1 MIRPAPGLEA
11 MLNAVPYRFLYRLVA
26 LVDGEGWRCRPLFVT
41 APDRDVVVRA
51 SDRLTLLHS
60 SPR

>member
-1 MIRPAPGLEA
+1 MTRPAPGLEA
-11 MLNAVPYRFLYRLVA
+11 MLNAVPYRFLYRLVT
-26 LVDGEGWRCRPLFVT
+26 LTDGESWRCQPLFVI

-51 SDRLTLLHS
+51 SDRLTPLHS